1 MSDSVLVVGG
11 GAMGSG
17 IAQVAA
23 QAGARVVLVDVDQAV
38 LEGAV
43 ERMRPSLEKLAKK
56 GRIRETPG
64 IVLARI
70 QTHTWSGGDLP
81 ALPDAT
87 LAVEAVPEDPDL
99 KTRVLVAVEAAVG
112 PDTIL
117 ATNTSG
123 IPVTTLSAAL
133 DKPERFCGLHFFN
146 PPALMRVV
154 EVIRGAHTSD
164 ETFHKAAALIRGFD
178 RDPVLVQQDLP
189 GFVLNRIAM
198 TASNEAIRLVQ
209 EGVATAEDVDRG
221 VKGAFG
227 WRMGPLETADLVGL
241 DVVLAAR
248 GEIFR
253 QTGDARFEPPA
264 LLQKL
269 VDEGRLGRKSG
280 RGFYDYDSD
289 QDSKRRD
296 S

>member
-1 MSDSVLVVGG
+1 MQGSVLVVGA

-17 IAQVAA
+17 IAQVCA
-23 QAGARVVLVDVDQAV
+23 QAGREVTLVDANQEV
-38 LEGAV
+38 LDGAV

-56 GRIRETPG
+56 GYIRETPG
-64 IVLARI
+64 IVLRRVRAI
-70 QTHTWSGGDLP
+70 CSDNAPLEP
-81 ALPDAT
+81 LPDVDVAI
-87 LAVEAVPEDPDL
+87 EAVPEDPSL
-99 KTRVLVAVEAAVG
+99 KRRILRAMERAVS
-112 PDTIL
+112 PTTLL

-123 IPVTTLSAAL
+123 LAVTALSESL
-133 DKPERFCGLHFFN
+133 EQPGRFVGLHFFN
-146 PPALMRVV
+146 PPAVMRVV
-154 EVIRGAHTSD
+154 EVIRGERTTPASF
-164 ETFHKAAALIRGFD
+164 EAAVELVRSLD

-248 GEIFR
+248 REIFG
-253 QTGDARFEPPA
+253 QTGDPRFEPPA
-264 LLQKL
+264 LLVEL
-269 VDEGRLGRKSG
+269 VATGRLGRKSG
-280 RGFYDYDSD
+280 RGFYNYGED
-289 QDSKRRD
+289 
-296 S
+296 